1 MAKADPL
8 KKPICLQQ
16 WMVGHTNKMT
26 HYFIEWSTPSGVLK
40 KIYNPY
46 KKFDAS
52 KGPLNSSCS

>member
-8 KKPICLQQ
+8 KKPVCLQQ
-16 WMVGHTNKMT
+16 WMAGHTNKMT

-46 KKFDAS
+46 KKFDA
-52 KGPLNSSCS
+52 LNRSS